1 MHHSV
6 YSTWGYSP
14 VNIIPLSEYTG
25 HQDNVKNVHLGVPIG
40 TIVGQDGIVYIHA
53 SYMPSCPTSAYK
65 YPQMNI
71 LDINCP
77 GGQYIFTVY
86 MIFKSTCMD
95 DSLDETPV
103 NTMGCR
109 LHPEYNVV

>member
-1 MHHSV
+1 MYPCHSV
-6 YSTWGYSP
+6 QYLGLLTSEY
-14 VNIIPLSEYTG
+14 NPLSEYTG
-25 HQDNVKNVHLGVPIG
+25 PQDNVKNVHLGVPIG

-77 GGQYIFTVY
+77 GGQYMFTVY
-86 MIFKSTCMD
+86 MIFKSIWMTAWM
-95 DSLDETPV
+95 
-103 NTMGCR
+103 R
-109 LHPEYNVV
+109 LL